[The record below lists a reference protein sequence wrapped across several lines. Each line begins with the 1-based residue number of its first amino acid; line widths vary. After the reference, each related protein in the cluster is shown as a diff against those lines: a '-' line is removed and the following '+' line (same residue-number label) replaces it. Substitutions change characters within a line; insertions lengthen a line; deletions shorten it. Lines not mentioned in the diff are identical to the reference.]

1 MVKVTLDGIQDK
13 NAFAKLNVELPKF
26 NVKEVKAYSAEN
38 PQWVHFGAGNI
49 FRGFVASLQ
58 QDLLNKGL
66 AKAGIQTVSCYDGA
80 IIDDVYKPHNELTL
94 EVTLL
99 PDTNVNLKV
108 IGSVVHGFKLN
119 GSAPEDESVVRKLFT
134 KKSLQMLSYTITEK
148 GYALTDIKGNFL
160 EQVQKDMENSPKAC
174 RHAMSLTVAMLLER
188 FNAGAYPIAV
198 VSMDNC
204 SHNGDKV
211 KNAVLTI
218 AKAWKDKG
226 FVGDDFIAYLS
237 DEKQVSF
244 PWTMIDK
251 ITPRPDPV
259 IAQKLNDMG
268 IEDMDPIKTARGS
281 FIAPFVNAEK
291 PQYLIVEDAF
301 PNGRPPLEKAGVL
314 FTNKE
319 GVDLCERMKVTTCL
333 NPLHTALAVLGCVLG
348 YDRIWAEMEDPLLV
362 KLVNKLGYDEG
373 LKVVDDPKILNPKD
387 FLKEVIEER
396 LPNKCLPDSPQRIAT
411 DTSQKVTVRFG
422 ETLKNYKKKGLDASK
437 LVALPL
443 AIAGFVRYLMALD
456 DNGNPIEVS
465 DDPLKETLQEI
476 IKPIK
481 FGEPATV
488 GDNLRPLLENSNI
501 FGVNLYEVGLGK
513 TIETMVAS
521 MISKKGAVRETLN
534 TYLN

>member
-1 MVKVTLDGIQDK
+1 
-13 NAFAKLNVELPKF
+13 
-26 NVKEVKAYSAEN
+26 
-38 PQWVHFGAGNI
+38 
-49 FRGFVASLQ
+49 
-58 QDLLNKGL
+58 
-66 AKAGIQTVSCYDGA
+66 
-80 IIDDVYKPHNELTL
+80 
-94 EVTLL
+94 
-99 PDTNVNLKV
+99 
-108 IGSVVHGFKLN
+108 
-119 GSAPEDESVVRKLFT
+119 
-134 KKSLQMLSYTITEK
+134 
-148 GYALTDIKGNFL
+148 
-160 EQVQKDMENSPKAC
+160 
-174 RHAMSLTVAMLLER
+174 
-188 FNAGAYPIAV
+188 
-198 VSMDNC
+198 
-204 SHNGDKV
+204 
-211 KNAVLTI
+211 
-218 AKAWKDKG
+218 
-226 FVGDDFIAYLS
+226 
-237 DEKQVSF
+237 
-244 PWTMIDK
+244 
-251 ITPRPDPV
+251 
-259 IAQKLNDMG
+259 
-268 IEDMDPIKTARGS
+268 
-281 FIAPFVNAEK
+281 
-291 PQYLIVEDAF
+291 
-301 PNGRPPLEKAGVL
+301 
-314 FTNKE
+314 
-319 GVDLCERMKVTTCL
+319 
-333 NPLHTALAVLGCVLG
+333 
-348 YDRIWAEMEDPLLV
+348 MEDPLLV